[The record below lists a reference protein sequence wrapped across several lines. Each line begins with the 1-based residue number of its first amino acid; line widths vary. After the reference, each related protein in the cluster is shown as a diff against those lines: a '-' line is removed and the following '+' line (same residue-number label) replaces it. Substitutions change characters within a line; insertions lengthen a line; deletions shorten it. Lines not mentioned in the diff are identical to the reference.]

1 MGIRLIKISV
11 VYFVIGVLIGYY
23 MSTAHAYNLTPVHV
37 HINLLGWT
45 ALTLAGILYVL
56 FPNLAKTKLAKVH
69 FWLHNIGLPSMMLGL
84 AFMVYGN
91 TSLTFATI
99 IGANLVTVAVIL
111 FAVNILMNLKAT
123 DN

>member
-1 MGIRLIKISV
+1 MGVRLIKISV
-11 VYFVIGVLIGYY
+11 VYFVIGVLLGYY

-45 ALTLAGILYVL
+45 SLTLAGILYVL
-56 FPNLAKTKLAKVH
+56 FPNLAATKLAKAH
-69 FWLHNIGLPSMMLGL
+69 FWLHNIGLPAMMIGL

-99 IGANLVTVAVIL
+99 ISANLVTLAVIL
-111 FAVNILMNLKAT
+111 FAVNILMNLKEKT
-123 DN
+123 E